1 MRSPHSTSRKARVLK
16 ESAKKVSGGPAA
28 SEAEDSF
35 YDIKLPLGTSE
46 TRVISST
53 GRFGRALVI
62 RLRPGTD
69 LFRGIRAAC
78 EKHGVRGGM
87 ISCVFGSLQ
96 KCCLGYVRPS
106 SEPHMRS
113 GLDYIRLTG
122 PIEFS
127 SAQGTITETGDGG
140 IFIHIHGVVADRHNR
155 CYAGHFIEG
164 ENIVLA
170 NMEVVIA
177 EIVGM
182 KMGRKVEPELGWELL
197 DPTPGAKIRS
207 RRPRK

>member
-1 MRSPHSTSRKARVLK
+1 MRSLHSTSKKARELK
-16 ESAKKVSGGPAA
+16 LPGKKVSGKPVT
-28 SEAEDSF
+28 EETEDSF

-53 GRFGRALVI
+53 GTFGRALVI

-78 EKHGVRGGM
+78 EKHGVTGGM

-96 KCCLGYVRPS
+96 KCCLGYVRPT
-106 SEPHMRS
+106 SEPHMKS

-127 SAQGTITETGDGG
+127 GAQGTITETGDGG

-155 CYAGHFIEG
+155 TYAGHFIEG

-170 NMEVVIA
+170 NMEIVIA

-197 DPTPGAKIRS
+197 APTPTAPTGP
-207 RRPRK
+207 RRHRK

>member
-1 MRSPHSTSRKARVLK
+1 LKTSDKHDA
-16 ESAKKVSGGPAA
+16 GGQAA
-28 SEAEDSF
+28 AETEDSF

-78 EKHGVRGGM
+78 EKHRVKGGM

-96 KCCLGYVRPS
+96 KCCLGYVRPT
-106 SEPHMRS
+106 SEPHMKS
-113 GLDYIRLTG
+113 GLDFIRLPG

-127 SAQGTITETGDGG
+127 SAQGTITETEDGG
-140 IFIHIHGVVADRHNR
+140 VFIHIHGVVADRHNR

-170 NMEVVIA
+170 NMEIVIA
-177 EIVGM
+177 EIVGI
-182 KMGRKVEPELGWELL
+182 KMGREVEPELGWELL
-197 DPTPGAKIRS
+197 APTPIPRAKS
-207 RRPRK
+207 RRRRK

>member
-1 MRSPHSTSRKARVLK
+1 MRSLRSTSKKARELK
-16 ESAKKVSGGPAA
+16 ASGKKGSSGQVA

-35 YDIKLPLGTSE
+35 YEIKLPLGTSR

-53 GRFGRALVI
+53 GHFGRALVI

-96 KCCLGYVRPS
+96 KCCLGYVRPT
-106 SEPHMRS
+106 SEPHMKS

-164 ENIVLA
+164 ENLVLA
-170 NMEVVIA
+170 NMEIVIA

-197 DPTPGAKIRS
+197 APTPISRARS